1 VDRRLRRALVRV
13 VGATAIVVGVTVTAS
28 AVRRADQVVASGRE
42 VLMGDRL
49 VDTFVGG
56 DMSVVRNV
64 ETAGIVVALGDLA
77 VSGGS
82 LRIERASARVF
93 AVGGSLAVGDD
104 ASIILPAT
112 GELKYGTIRTGAPGS
127 PDTVTRDP
135 NAVSAFTPMV
145 AALESSAKCF
155 AATATSGIVTRD
167 GARTTF
173 LGDGVSPLQVF
184 KVTGRLV
191 GSVQFD
197 RVPPDATVLINVEG
211 EDVAVSPTSDE
222 WTARSNDIL
231 VNAPTATSVTV
242 DAADGRMINLLVGNP
257 ESYTSVEGELYRGR
271 MLTLGELELFGTRVE
286 AGRLTATHLP
296 ECRSGDAAA
305 RADPAG
311 ASITAVPNASPST
324 SSSSSSAAPSS
335 TTSPSTSTT
344 TTTMIVAR
352 PVPAGDPVVL
362 GAAFSLGG
370 AATST
375 KWWIGLPVS
384 LLGLLLLTSS
394 WITPV
399 LTASRPAVAIRR
411 IVRAGRPIRRARRA
425 TRR

>member
-1 VDRRLRRALVRV
+1 VDARLRRALVRV
-13 VGATAIVVGVTVTAS
+13 VGATTIVVGVTVTAS

-56 DMSVVRNV
+56 DLSVVRNV

-77 VSGGS
+77 VDGGS

-93 AVGGSLAVGDD
+93 AVGGSLAVGDG

-112 GELKYGTIRTGAPGS
+112 GGLKYGTIRTGTPGS

-145 AALESSAKCF
+145 AALESSARCF
-155 AATATSGIVTRD
+155 AASATSGIVTRNTSL
-167 GARTTF
+167 TTF
-173 LGDGVSPLQVF
+173 VGDGVSALQVF
-184 KVTGRLV
+184 HVSGRLV
-191 GSVQFD
+191 GSVRFD

-211 EDVAVSPTSDE
+211 QHVAVSPSSDE
-222 WTARSNDIL
+222 WTDRSNDIL
-231 VNAPTATSVTV
+231 VNVPTASTVTV

-257 ESYTSVEGELYRGR
+257 ASRTSVEGELYRGR

-296 ECRSGDAAA
+296 ECRPADLAGPAA
-305 RADPAG
+305 PV
-311 ASITAVPNASPST
+311 TAVPTVSPST
-324 SSSSSSAAPSS
+324 SSTVAAS
-335 TTSPSTSTT
+335 TTSTSTTSTT
-344 TTTMIVAR
+344 TTTTTIVTG
-352 PVPAGDPVVL
+352 PVPQGAPALL

-394 WITPV
+394 WIIPV
-399 LTASRPAVAIRR
+399 LMAGRPAGVLRR
-411 IVRAGRPIRRARRA
+411 IVRAGRPIRRARPA

>member
-13 VGATAIVVGVTVTAS
+13 VGATTIVVGVTVTAS

-56 DMSVVRNV
+56 DLRVVRNV

-77 VSGGS
+77 VDGGS

-93 AVGGSLAVGDD
+93 AVGGSLAVEDD

-112 GELKYGTIRTGAPGS
+112 GGLKYGTIRTGTPGS

-145 AALESSAKCF
+145 AALESSARCF
-155 AATATSGIVTRD
+155 AASATSGIVTRD
-167 GARTTF
+167 ASRTTF
-173 LGDGVSPLQVF
+173 VGDGVSALQVF
-184 KVTGRLV
+184 HVSGRLDGTV
-191 GSVQFD
+191 RFD

-211 EDVAVSPTSDE
+211 EHVAVSPTSDD
-222 WTARSNDIL
+222 WTDRSNDIL
-231 VNAPTATSVTV
+231 VNVPTASTVTV
-242 DAADGRMINLLVGNP
+242 DAGDGRMINLLIGNP
-257 ESYTSVEGELYRGR
+257 ASRTSVEGELYRGR

-296 ECRSGDAAA
+296 ECRPADLAGAAA
-305 RADPAG
+305 VPA
-311 ASITAVPNASPST
+311 TAAPTASPST
-324 SSSSSSAAPSS
+324 SSTAAPAS
-335 TTSPSTSTT
+335 TTSTSTSSTT
-344 TTTMIVAR
+344 TTTTTIVAGS
-352 PVPAGDPVVL
+352 VPEGAPAVL

-394 WITPV
+394 WIIPV
-399 LTASRPAVAIRR
+399 LMAGRPAGVIRR
-411 IVRAGRPIRRARRA
+411 IVQAGRPIRRARPA

>member
-13 VGATAIVVGVTVTAS
+13 VGATTIVVGVTVTAS
-28 AVRRADQVVASGRE
+28 AVRHADQVVASGRE

-56 DMSVVRNV
+56 DLSIVRNV

-77 VSGGS
+77 VEGGS

-93 AVGGSLAVGDD
+93 AVGGSLAVADD

-112 GELKYGTIRTGAPGS
+112 GGLKYGTIRTGAPGS

-155 AATATSGIVTRD
+155 AATATSGIVRRD
-167 GARTTF
+167 GSRTTL
-173 LGDGVSPLQVF
+173 LGDGVSALQVF
-184 KVTGRLV
+184 QVTGGLV
-191 GSVQFD
+191 GPVRFD

-211 EDVAVSPTSDE
+211 AHVDVSPTSDE
-222 WTARSNDIL
+222 WTERSNDIL

-257 ESYTSVEGELYRGR
+257 DSYTSVEGELYRGR

-296 ECRSGDAAA
+296 ECRPDDLSG
-305 RADPAG
+305 PAVP
-311 ASITAVPNASPST
+311 AITAVPIPSPST
-324 SSSSSSAAPSS
+324 SSASAPAS
-335 TTSPSTSTT
+335 TTSTSTSSTT
-344 TTTMIVAR
+344 TTTTIVAG
-352 PVPAGDPVVL
+352 PVLAGAPVVL

-394 WITPV
+394 WLTSV
-399 LTASRPAVAIRR
+399 LMASRPAVVIRR
-411 IVRAGRPIRRARRA
+411 IARAGRPTRRARPA

>member
-1 VDRRLRRALVRV
+1 
-13 VGATAIVVGVTVTAS
+13 
-28 AVRRADQVVASGRE
+28 
-42 VLMGDRL
+42 MGDRL

-56 DMSVVRNV
+56 DLRVVRNV
-64 ETAGIVVALGDLA
+64 ETAGIVVTLGDLA
-77 VSGGS
+77 VDRGS
-82 LRIERASARVF
+82 LRIERGSARVF

-112 GELKYGTIRTGAPGS
+112 GGLKYGTIRTGAPGS

-167 GARTTF
+167 GSRTTF

-184 KVTGRLV
+184 QVTGRLV
-191 GSVQFD
+191 GPVRFD

-211 EDVAVSPTSDE
+211 EHVTVSPTSDD
-222 WTARSNDIL
+222 WNARSNDIL
-231 VNAPTATSVTV
+231 VNIPTATSVTV

-271 MLTLGELELFGTRVE
+271 MLTLGELELLGTRVE

-296 ECRSGDAAA
+296 ECRSGDL
-305 RADPAG
+305 ADPA
-311 ASITAVPNASPST
+311 AAPITAVPTASPST
-324 SSSSSSAAPSS
+324 TSTAAPAS
-335 TTSPSTSTT
+335 TTSTSTSTT
-344 TTTMIVAR
+344 TTTTIVAG
-352 PVPAGDPVVL
+352 PVPTGEPAVL

-399 LTASRPAVAIRR
+399 LTASRPVAAIRR
-411 IVRAGRPIRRARRA
+411 IVRGGRPIGRARPA